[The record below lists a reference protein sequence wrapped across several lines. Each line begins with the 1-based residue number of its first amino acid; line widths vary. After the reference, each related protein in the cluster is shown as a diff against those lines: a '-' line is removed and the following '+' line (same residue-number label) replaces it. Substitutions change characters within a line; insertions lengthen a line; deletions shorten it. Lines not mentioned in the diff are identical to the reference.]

1 MIALA
6 SLLLAAAP
14 APLAPAAQS
23 PVNLFRAACLQGS
36 VSLPQGSAAPIDYKA
51 LPFGARFVLG
61 QTLAP
66 PGGDRPVPRAPK
78 AEDVPNR
85 ILAVGRGSAMF
96 LIVPPGDQ
104 AATGSFAHS
113 CAVVWKG
120 EHFADAR
127 VAVVPDPSAPLAGQM
142 PDLNPSGL
150 ASVGNRVDGL
160 YLVATTLR
168 GWTAL
173 TAAPS
178 EPQSAPSGG
187 H

>member
-23 PVNLFRAACLQGS
+23 PADLFKAACLQGGL
-36 VSLPQGSAAPIDYKA
+36 SLPRGSAAPVDYKA
-51 LPFGARFVLG
+51 LPIGVRSVLG

-66 PGGDRPVPRAPK
+66 PGDDRILSGPAK
-78 AEDVPNR
+78 AEDVPNQ
-85 ILAVGRGSAMF
+85 ILAVGPGRAMF
-96 LIVPPGDQ
+96 LLVPPADP
-104 AATGSFAHS
+104 AAKGSFARS
-113 CAVVWKG
+113 CAVIWKG
-120 EHFADAR
+120 EHFADAKA
-127 VAVVPDPSAPLAGQM
+127 AVVPDPSAPLAGQM
-142 PDLNPSGL
+142 PELSGVGL
-150 ASVGNRVDGL
+150 ASVGNNIGGL

-173 TAAPS
+173 RAAPQQ
-178 EPQSAPSGG
+178 QSAPSAD